1 MYIKQKKP
9 KREYSKGL
17 LIQESVLIW
26 ITSLLYIA
34 LAFFCIVYGYT
45 GSLPWITASASLPW
59 AAYGVSQVFYYK
71 KSMLENTKGGI
82 KYDTVMKELDNSL
95 EKYLNMTYSNNTD
108 FNEIIKELIKNQQT
122 TSSTNN
128 TATQSTDISIYTDTQ
143 NADEL
148 NMDYGI

>member
-1 MYIKQKKP
+1 MYLKQKKP

-34 LAFFCIVYGYT
+34 LAFYCIMQGYT

-95 EKYLNMTYSNNTD
+95 EKYLNMTYSNNAD

-122 TSSTNN
+122 TSSSNN
-128 TATQSTDISIYTDTQ
+128 TTTQSTDISIYTDTQ
-143 NADEL
+143 DADEL